1 MSVVQA
7 VSRLGHAPRMCHL
20 HCVASGL
27 CVLVGHLL
35 LRWISSDAA
44 SLCALPDKLSGYH
57 SARARK
63 LTVLAFASRLWRK
76 TIRR

>member
-1 MSVVQA
+1 
-7 VSRLGHAPRMCHL
+7 
-20 HCVASGL
+20 
-27 CVLVGHLL
+27 L

-44 SLCALPDKLSGYH
+44 SFCALPDKLSGYH

-76 TIRR
+76 PIRR